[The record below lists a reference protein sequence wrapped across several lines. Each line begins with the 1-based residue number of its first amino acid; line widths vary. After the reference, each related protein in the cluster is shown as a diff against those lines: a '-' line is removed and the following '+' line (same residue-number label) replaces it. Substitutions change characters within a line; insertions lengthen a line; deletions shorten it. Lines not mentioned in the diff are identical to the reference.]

1 MDKHD
6 HKAHSIDALCL
17 DRPANIRLQIIAQA
31 LRDAEAEGRDTPEPG
46 TGADRHM
53 SVTTPQETPP

>member
-6 HKAHSIDALCL
+6 HKAHSIDALCR

-53 SVTTPQETPP
+53 SVTPP